1 MKKKRRRRRLII
13 VVVVFFLLLTSIV
26 RSIPFILTL
35 KVHLGFLMVNM
46 HTGLFYELVSQLLKV
61 VGVYGFI
68 SSPFGVVSA
77 VPEESGSK
85 NSVSLHIHE

>member
-1 MKKKRRRRRLII
+1 
-13 VVVVFFLLLTSIV
+13 
-26 RSIPFILTL
+26 
-35 KVHLGFLMVNM
+35 MVNM